1 MLLILSPI
9 VSSGG
14 LIDSALTPVGIYS
27 NRMLSICQAILNIV
41 FKTVREGVEP
51 SSPAR
56 NSRETTCHVY
66 QFRHLTMN
74 AL

>member
-14 LIDSALTPVGIYS
+14 LICVRNAQPRINAIHRFGLALTPVGIYS
-27 NRMLSICQAILNIV
+27 NRLLSICQEILNIV

-56 NSRETTCHVY
+56 NSS
-66 QFRHLTMN
+66 
-74 AL
+74 